1 MKVKL
6 TFPLESVPKKGLCIM
21 RMKGGIWLY
30 CIWRWCFVRYARRG
44 EGKRGGGGG
53 EESMTWLF
61 QPWAKFNILM
71 SFERFGYTVC
81 KEINRAKILFCKL
94 CSYAVGLSRSIN
106 LILMIIVSINN
117 RLPPGNFYTIYATCD
132 IYSGQTWAKHCTFG
146 KRQSF

>member
-1 MKVKL
+1 
-6 TFPLESVPKKGLCIM
+6 
-21 RMKGGIWLY
+21 
-30 CIWRWCFVRYARRG
+30 
-44 EGKRGGGGG
+44 
-53 EESMTWLF
+53 MTWLF

-117 RLPPGNFYTIYATCD
+117 CLSSGNFYTIYATCD
-132 IYSGQTWAKHCTFG
+132 IYSGQTWAKQCTFG
-146 KRQSF
+146 RRQSF